1 MRLYNC
7 LFGSIQLI
15 VLAYTNNCLFT
26 PLPKALAPL
35 MAGAF
40 FCIFGRLRSSPLLP
54 FPSSLLSRSFYL
66 IFSTS
71 ASLLLLLFSF
81 LLFLPLKGCCSR
93 EARGGFCLT
102 CFALLWLNSPLSYVF
117 LTILYNSFRFLL
129 AIRKDFVSLLPD
141 TEVRSVCIFRLVY
154 PSLSSRRALLAGI
167 VCRRGGWVGDEA
179 RHNKGVY

>member
-7 LFGSIQLI
+7 LFGPIQLI

-35 MAGAF
+35 LAGAF
-40 FCIFGRLRSSPLLP
+40 FDLASASSFVSTSTFSLIFTFPFLLPLLLH
-54 FPSSLLSRSFYL
+54 FC
-66 IFSTS
+66 FSS
-71 ASLLLLLFSF
+71 ASSS

-93 EARGGFCLT
+93 EALGGFCLT

-129 AIRKDFVSLLPD
+129 VIQKDCVSLLPD

>member
-1 MRLYNC
+1 MFVWAYTINC
-7 LFGSIQLI
+7 LGLYKQLSFYTPSQSAGS
-15 VLAYTNNCLFT
+15 T
-26 PLPKALAPL
+26 

-40 FCIFGRLRSSPLLP
+40 FVLASASS
-54 FPSSLLSRSFYL
+54 FV
-66 IFSTS
+66 STS
-71 ASLLLLLFSF
+71 AFSLIFTFPFLLPLLLLLHFCFSSASPS

-93 EARGGFCLT
+93 EVWGGFCLT

-129 AIRKDFVSLLPD
+129 VIQKDCVSLLPD